1 MFWLVESNKQLQY
14 FIDVNKD
21 KDIKDVFVEVIQNND
36 NYHPALTTPSLFYI
50 RPVGYKKGFIF
61 PISHND
67 SFSVDLKLL
76 KQLFDSFDTIYVR
89 DKKASLYH
97 FKHHNTQDIN
107 FISNIETLDF
117 NTPVHQ
123 HFYQKYGDRDNINK
137 IIPIVKHYERCELI
151 YEKIE
156 PVLFMEKPPHF
167 HFYNNNVSPV
177 FYMIEKNGIKIDD
190 YEFNKFYEPTSPLY
204 SIKNDKIFT
213 NYNLYTTTRRPSN
226 SFNGINFAALN
237 KENGARK
244 SFVAEN
250 DILVEFDISSYHPTL
265 TCKLIDK
272 QYDISHLYEEVGK
285 ENVFRQLYGG
295 IQDQYLDIP
304 YFADCKKY
312 IDNNFKAYNN
322 SGKVI
327 GPLSGYHI
335 QNVENANP
343 YKVFNYVLQNYETSL
358 NTIILRNI
366 IGLLKGKQT
375 KPILYVYD
383 SILLDYARSDGK
395 QLLSDIQQIFTDQG
409 LTVKIKF
416 GPNYDSL
423 CSL

>member
-1 MFWLVESNKQLQY
+1 
-14 FIDVNKD
+14 
-21 KDIKDVFVEVIQNND
+21 
-36 NYHPALTTPSLFYI
+36 
-50 RPVGYKKGFIF
+50 
-61 PISHND
+61 
-67 SFSVDLKLL
+67 
-76 KQLFDSFDTIYVR
+76 
-89 DKKASLYH
+89 
-97 FKHHNTQDIN
+97 
-107 FISNIETLDF
+107 
-117 NTPVHQ
+117 
-123 HFYQKYGDRDNINK
+123 
-137 IIPIVKHYERCELI
+137 
-151 YEKIE
+151 
-156 PVLFMEKPPHF
+156 
-167 HFYNNNVSPV
+167 
-177 FYMIEKNGIKIDD
+177 MIEKNGIKIDD

-312 IDNNFKAYNN
+312 IDNNFKTYNN